1 MSLPVINVLN
11 GVLTTYLQGEYPE
24 LSHVELDTVARDA
37 LANLNT
43 NKEFQELY
51 YEVIASTLQA
61 YVATH
66 VIEEPEPDE
75 DEVVAF
81 KKKAKELGLKVSPIA
96 PKVYL
101 FNCVCGAPHTKIYCT
116 YDATLRGKVMRCHNC
131 GLEGPPRKYQ
141 YQAKKAWNDMITEKI
156 INNRKGDDSSGE
168 GQV

>member
-11 GVLTTYLQGEYPE
+11 GVLSTYLQGEYPE
-24 LSHVELDTVARDA
+24 LSHVELDAVARET

-43 NKEFQELY
+43 NKEFQDLY
-51 YEVIASTLQA
+51 YKVIANTLQA

-66 VIEEPEPDE
+66 VVEEQEPDE
-75 DEVVAF
+75 DEITAF
-81 KKKAKELGLKVSPIA
+81 KQKAKELGFKVSPIA

-101 FNCVCGAPHTKIYCT
+101 FDCICGASHTKVYGS
-116 YDATLRGKVMRCHNC
+116 YDATARGRVMRCHVC

-156 INNRKGDDSSGE
+156 INGRKGGENSGE
-168 GQV
+168 